1 MILSTLLLLLP
12 QAGDLKAALE
22 EASAQAARGQFSA
35 AVQTLEG
42 AGALDSRNVEALTAL
57 GTFMLR
63 DTEAQIAAGTLRGL
77 EINDGFLQ
85 AGYVLEDAAKLSGA
99 PIEAFENWSE
109 ALLNGGDKR
118 NALKAAEKGVAV
130 FGKDPR
136 AVMQRGR
143 VLVAMANDTTD
154 VAKKKESFNAAVEDY
169 RTAMK
174 LDTKSTAACLKLGE
188 TLILA
193 SYADPEGG
201 KPAEARKEAAKAW
214 AEALKRDQATVDL
227 SAMCQWLQGEAVP
240 LLQKI
245 DKSKGK
251 DATMAWYMGF
261 AEYSGQPRNWEEVRK
276 HFEKALEL
284 EPTMFNCHFFL
295 AQGAFDRGSELLA
308 ENNNEMSQGARNAY
322 LYSAFQWGKYLETQG
337 PVHRNATLASA
348 DGGAST
354 IATLKW
360 VAGQSVN
367 TGRFEPA
374 IQISKWITETT
385 PNDVEA
391 WNNLAFL
398 YRDSGQ
404 AENSLAAY
412 AKSAELAPEDPQVL
426 NDWAVIYHYY
436 LQTED
441 EKAKGLYRKA
451 IQLAEEILADETG
464 LSTADKERIQVGLRD
479 ARNNLRKLEAGNRR
493 NG

>member
-1 MILSTLLLLLP
+1 MLLLLP
-12 QAGDLKAALE
+12 QSGDLKASLE
-22 EASAQAARGQFSA
+22 EANTQALRGQFGA
-35 AVQTLEG
+35 AVAILEK
-42 AGALDSRNVEALTAL
+42 AGTLDSDNVEALTAL
-57 GTFMLR
+57 GTYMLR

-77 EINDGFLQ
+77 AINDGFLQ

-99 PIEAFENWSE
+99 PIEAFENWAE

-118 NALKAAEKGVAV
+118 NALKAAEKGVQA

-154 VAKKKESFNAAVEDY
+154 VSKKKEYFKSAIEDY
-169 RTAMK
+169 RQAMK
-174 LDTKSTAACLKLGE
+174 LDAQATAACLKLGE

-193 SYADPEGG
+193 SYADPIA
-201 KPAEARKEAAKAW
+201 KPEEARKEAAEAW
-214 AEALKRDQATVDL
+214 SEALKRDQASVDL
-227 SAMCQWLQGEAVP
+227 SAMCQWLHGEAVP

-245 DKSKGK
+245 DKSKGN
-251 DATMAWYMGF
+251 DATMTWYMGF
-261 AEYSGQPRNWEEVRK
+261 AEYSGQPRNWGNVRK

-284 EPTMFNCHFFL
+284 EPAMYNCHFFL
-295 AQGAFDRGSELLA
+295 AQGAFDRGGQLLA
-308 ENNNEMSQGARNAY
+308 ENNNEMSTESRNAY
-322 LYSAFQWGKYLETQG
+322 LYSAIQWGKYLEMQG
-337 PVHRNATLASA
+337 QVHRNAILVTA

-354 IATLKW
+354 IANLKW
-360 VAGQSVN
+360 IAGQAFQAR
-367 TGRFEPA
+367 RFEPA

-391 WNNLAFL
+391 WNNLAFG

-404 AENSLAAY
+404 AEKSLAAY
-412 AKSAELAPEDPQVL
+412 AQSAELAPDDPQVL

-436 LQTED
+436 LKTED
-441 EKAKGLYRKA
+441 EKAKNLYLKA
-451 IQLAEEILADETG
+451 IKLAEEILADDTG
-464 LSTADKERIQVGLRD
+464 LSTADKERIQIGLRD

>member
-12 QAGDLKAALE
+12 QSGDLKAALD
-22 EASAQAARGQFSA
+22 EANAQATRGQFGA
-35 AVQTLEG
+35 AVQTLEE

-57 GTFMLR
+57 GTYMLR

-77 EINDGFLQ
+77 AINDGFLQ

-99 PIEAFENWSE
+99 PIEAYENWSE

-118 NALKAAEKGVAV
+118 NALKAAQKGVEA

-136 AVMQRGR
+136 AVMQHGR

-154 VAKKKESFNAAVEDY
+154 VAKKKNHFEAAIADY
-169 RTAMK
+169 RSAMK
-174 LDTKSTAACLKLGE
+174 LDSKATAACLKLGE

-201 KPAEARKEAAKAW
+201 KPATARKEAAMAW
-214 AEALKRDQATVDL
+214 GEALKRDQASVDL
-227 SAMCQWLQGEAVP
+227 SAMCQWLHGEAVP

-251 DATMAWYMGF
+251 DATMTWYMGF

-284 EPTMFNCHFFL
+284 EPAMYNCHFFL

-308 ENNNEMSQGARNAY
+308 ANNNEMSQESRNAY
-322 LYSAFQWGKYLETQG
+322 LYSAIQWGRYLETQG
-337 PVHRNATLASA
+337 QAHRNATLAAA
-348 DGGAST
+348 DGGASS

-360 VAGQSVN
+360 IAGQAFQS
-367 TGRFEPA
+367 RRYEPA
-374 IQISKWITETT
+374 IQINKWITETT

-391 WNNLAFL
+391 WNNLAFG

-404 AENSLAAY
+404 AEKSLAAY

-436 LQTED
+436 LRKED
-441 EKAKGLYRKA
+441 EKAKDLYRKA
-451 IQLAEEILADETG
+451 IKLAEEILVDETS

>member
-12 QAGDLKAALE
+12 QAGDLKAALT
-22 EASAQAARGQFSA
+22 EAKAQAERGQFAA
-35 AVQTLEG
+35 AVTTLED
-42 AGALDSRNVEALTAL
+42 AGALDSKNADALTAL
-57 GTFMLR
+57 GTYMLR
-63 DTEAQIAAGTLRGL
+63 NTEAQIAAGTLRGL
-77 EINDGFLQ
+77 AINDGFLQ
-85 AGYVLEDAAKLSGA
+85 AGYVLEEAAQLGGA
-99 PIEAFENWSE
+99 PIGAFENWSE

-118 NALKAAEKGVAV
+118 NALRAAEAAIDK
-130 FGKDPR
+130 FPKDPR
-136 AVMQRGR
+136 GLMQRGR
-143 VLVAMANDTTD
+143 VLVAMANDSTEVSD
-154 VAKKKESFNAAVEDY
+154 KVDAFDQAIADY
-169 RTAMK
+169 RAAMK
-174 LDTKSTAACLKLGE
+174 LDKKDTAACLKLGE

-201 KPAEARKEAAKAW
+201 KPAEARKEAAQAW
-214 AEALKRDQATVDL
+214 QEALDRNAAAVDL
-227 SAMCQWLQGEAVP
+227 STMCQWLHGEAVP
-240 LLQKI
+240 LLQKL

-261 AEYSGQPRNWEEVRK
+261 AEYNGQPRDWEEVRK

-284 EPTMFNCHFFL
+284 SPEMYNCHFFL
-295 AQGAFDRGSELLA
+295 AQGAFDRGAQLQA
-308 ENNNEMSQGARNAY
+308 ENNNEMSQASRNAY
-322 LYSAFQWGKYLETQG
+322 LYSAIQWGKYLETQG
-337 PVHRNATLASA
+337 PVHRNATLAAA
-348 DGGAST
+348 DGGASA

-360 VAGQSVN
+360 IAGQAVGS
-367 TGRFEPA
+367 GRFEPA

-404 AENSLAAY
+404 AEKSLAAY

-436 LQTED
+436 LKTED

-451 IQLAEEILADETG
+451 IELAEEILADDTG
-464 LSTADKERIQVGLRD
+464 LSTDDKQRIQIGLRD